1 MTLDQLRAELEGR
14 ASGAENAAELT
25 PAATRDPNA
34 EKLYRLAMHRARG
47 TRMQLPHNQM
57 PLLP

>member
-1 MTLDQLRAELEGR
+1 MTLEQLRAELEGR
-14 ASGAENAAELT
+14 ARGDAHAATLA
-25 PAATRDPNA
+25 PDATRDPNA